1 MASLTSIHLPR
12 RGLSRQERRRLLTGL
27 AFISPWIVGFL
38 VFILYPIVISFY
50 YGFTDFSLFT
60 SPTWV
65 GLKNYQQLIT
75 FDDKFLLSLY
85 NTIYFT
91 LLVIPASIVLA
102 LAMAIVLNIGLRG
115 VSIYRAIF
123 FMPTI
128 VPAVA
133 SAVVWGW
140 ILNPRWGLI
149 NGFLQ
154 LLGISGPPWLTSPA
168 WAKPSLVLV
177 TLWAI
182 GSDMII
188 YLAALQDIPQVYY
201 EAAVLDGANNWQKTR
216 HVTLPLLTPVIFFH
230 LVNGTIWAFQYFTIA
245 FVMTDGG
252 PANATLFY
260 SLYLYR
266 NAFEYLKMGYA
277 SAMAWILFIVVMAAT
292 LIILRSSKG
301 WVHYEG

>member
-65 GLKNYQQLIT
+65 GLQNYQQLIT

-154 LLGISGPPWLTSPA
+154 LVGISGPPWLTSPA

>member
-65 GLKNYQQLIT
+65 GLQNYQQLIT